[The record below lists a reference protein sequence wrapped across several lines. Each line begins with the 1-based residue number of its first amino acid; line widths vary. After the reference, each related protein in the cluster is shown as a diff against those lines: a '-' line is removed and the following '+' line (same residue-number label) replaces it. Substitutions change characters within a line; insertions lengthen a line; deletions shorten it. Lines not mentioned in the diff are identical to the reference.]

1 MFTIIQDFRFAVRI
15 LIKNPGFSLIA
26 IISLALGIGANAA
39 IFSLADA
46 LFLRPLPILEP
57 SAVLNI
63 STNNPT
69 ICFWRRSNVSYP
81 NYRDLRDKSHSFDSM
96 TAFQLTT
103 LSVATSAK
111 DLPKIRT
118 GVIASDN
125 FFQTLGVQP
134 ILGRTF
140 LPEEGKV
147 PGRDAVAVVGYDF
160 WQNDLSHDPNVIGRT
175 LRIKGIDFTIVGVTP
190 KTFNAIDQFFTP
202 SLFVP
207 VMMSQRLDAAS
218 DNPARDP

>member
-1 MFTIIQDFRFAVRI
+1 MSTIIQDLRFAIRI

-26 IISLALGIGANAA
+26 IVSLALGIGANAA

-57 SAVLNI
+57 SAVVNI
-63 STNNPT
+63 TTDTPENAFGQGS
-69 ICFWRRSNVSYP
+69 SVSYP
-81 NYRDLRDKSHSFDSM
+81 NYLDLREKSHSFESM

-103 LSVATSAK
+103 LSVAPSSRE
-111 DLPKIRT
+111 LPKIRT

-134 ILGRTF
+134 VLGRAF

-147 PGRDAVAVVGYDF
+147 PGRDAV
-160 WQNDLSHDPNVIGRT
+160 
-175 LRIKGIDFTIVGVTP
+175 
-190 KTFNAIDQFFTP
+190 
-202 SLFVP
+202 
-207 VMMSQRLDAAS
+207 
-218 DNPARDP
+218 